1 MVHIIDLNSK
11 EINKSNFSCKQYKE
25 RYYVSI
31 DKDNFMFQ
39 VKTNSLNWSQ
49 PTSIKNS
56 VTTPNKYYNAFKGDL
71 RIEENALN
79 NITDIDN
86 KMKGIIDTSGLKLGK
101 KNEYKSLYKTYSTK
115 NGEASSMEI
124 SVMAVYENDLPNSE
138 KITTVVKLSYKTKVE
153 RLEITIDN
161 ISKYINTSIIPSEIM
176 KIIETNYN
184 GCYKWKENYYDFED
198 YKSFMNAEQI
208 KLLEKLVSDK
218 GEVFVK
224 YNTLTTIKELIRYN
238 TQVVVILKPGS
249 VYVESQYGIALKL
262 FKVLILNES
271 PVRNSTRVD
280 FINIQNKT
288 IKSDDEASSK
298 MITNENSDSEDIKSI
313 KTKSKHIAQIDSDD
327 DEPKPKPLPK
337 SNVKQVEVDS
347 EDSDEPKPQVKSK
360 PKSKAVDSDEEP
372 KLKLKAKPK
381 SKAVEIESDGSDSE
395 PEPIKVTKVKSKK

>member
-1 MVHIIDLNSK
+1 MVHIIDLDSK

-31 DKDNFMFQ
+31 EKDNFMFQ
-39 VKTNSLNWSQ
+39 VRTNSLNWSQ
-49 PTSIKNS
+49 PTNIKNGI
-56 VTTPNKYYNAFKGDL
+56 TTPNKYYNAFKGDL

-79 NITDIDN
+79 NITNIDN
-86 KMKGIIDTSGLKLGK
+86 KVKEIIDTSGLKLGK
-101 KNEYKSLYKTYSTK
+101 KNGYKSLYKTYSTK
-115 NGEASSMEI
+115 NGDASSMEI
-124 SVMAVYENDLPNSE
+124 SVMAVYENDLPNNE
-138 KITTVVKLSYKTKVE
+138 KITTVIKLSYKTKVE

-262 FKVLILNES
+262 FKVLILSES
-271 PVRNSTRVD
+271 PVRNSARVD

-288 IKSDDEASSK
+288 IKSDDESPSK
-298 MITNENSDSEDIKSI
+298 INENSDSEDIKSI
-313 KTKSKHIAQIDSDD
+313 KTKSKQIAQIDSDD
-327 DEPKPKPLPK
+327 DEPKPKSLPK

-347 EDSDEPKPQVKSK
+347 DDSDEPKPQVKSK
-360 PKSKAVDSDEEP
+360 PKTKTVDSDEEP

-395 PEPIKVTKVKSKK
+395 PEPVKVTTKIKSKK